1 MSNETKLSQIFK
13 VGKLN
18 CPIDNSQEYFQIIS
32 GNDSKINIITAI
44 VLENIKEFDDFS
56 LINHSKKRNITNL
69 NNNYNN
75 SCNEGN
81 NFKIAKI
88 ISKPPKVTKVPIY
101 EMKKYDKKSQVK

>member
-1 MSNETKLSQIFK
+1 M
-13 VGKLN
+13 
-18 CPIDNSQEYFQIIS
+18 
-32 GNDSKINIITAI
+32 
-44 VLENIKEFDDFS
+44 ENIKEFDDFS

-69 NNNYNN
+69 NN

-101 EMKKYDKKSQVK
+101 ELKKYDKKSQVK